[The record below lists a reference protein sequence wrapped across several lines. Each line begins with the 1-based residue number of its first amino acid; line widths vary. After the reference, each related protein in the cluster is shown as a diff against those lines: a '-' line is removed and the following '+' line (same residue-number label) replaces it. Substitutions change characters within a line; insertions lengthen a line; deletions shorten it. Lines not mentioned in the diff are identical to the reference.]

1 MVERSSDQII
11 KPINLDALTTWVGT
25 YPEVNDSQFGIL
37 MKLTKDVVDEMD
49 EIAPMLAKLGYDPD
63 ANPPNYGVPD
73 GLVANNTK
81 EVRRTISYESTKC
94 HKMECSRCMNM
105 GKNGRYE
112 ASSSSIK

>member
-25 YPEVNDSQFGIL
+25 YPEVSDSTQFGIL

-81 EVRRTISYESTKC
+81 EVRTTISYFVLPNVTIW
-94 HKMECSRCMNM
+94 NVL
-105 GKNGRYE
+105 G
-112 ASSSSIK
+112 A